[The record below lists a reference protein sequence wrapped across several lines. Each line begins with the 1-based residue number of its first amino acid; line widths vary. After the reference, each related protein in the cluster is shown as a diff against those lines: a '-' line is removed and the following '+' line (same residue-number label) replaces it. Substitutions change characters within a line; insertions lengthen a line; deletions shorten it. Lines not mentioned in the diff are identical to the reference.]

1 MALTFEMCAHPLK
14 DGHSVLEMIQS
25 IGYGF
30 LEYPPG
36 PSSLGMLRMSEGCKQ

>member
-14 DGHSVLEMIQS
+14 EGHSVLEIIQS

-30 LEYPPG
+30 LEYPLW
-36 PSSLGMLRMSEGCKQ
+36 SIIRGMLRMSEGCKQ